1 LLSKVRTVSYERQAS
16 LNVYKI
22 GFRAS
27 FGRSLSM
34 HVSELSACGN
44 SSGNLLANFT
54 GTDEFHSGNRY
65 TVVVVDDYHSDP
77 YTVTLLSPPT
87 SGRIV
92 RPLPRHVR
100 RG

>member
-1 LLSKVRTVSYERQAS
+1 MLSKVRTVSYERQAT

-22 GFRAS
+22 GFRMYLNFPS
-27 FGRSLSM
+27 
-34 HVSELSACGN
+34 CGN

-65 TVVVVDDYHSDP
+65 TVVVDDYHSDP
-77 YTVTLLSPPT
+77 YTVTLRSPPT